1 MEQGETKKT
10 LPTVTLTCTE
20 TQRKEQLEAR
30 EEILALCKQILTLE
44 PDGTSAGLAET
55 VRVYLDAE
63 TEAGL

>member
-1 MEQGETKKT
+1 MEQKKT
-10 LPTVTLTCTE
+10 LSTVTFTCTE
-20 TQRKEQLEAR
+20 TQRKEQLDAR

-55 VRVYLDAE
+55 IKMYLDAE